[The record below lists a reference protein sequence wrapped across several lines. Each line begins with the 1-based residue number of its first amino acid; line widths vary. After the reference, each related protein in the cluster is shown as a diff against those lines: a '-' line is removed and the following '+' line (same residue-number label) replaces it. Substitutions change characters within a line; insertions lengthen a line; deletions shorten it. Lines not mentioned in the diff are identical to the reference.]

1 MQFADDITA
10 ALSDLDSAR
19 ALFGLLERFEKAS
32 GLKLNVTKTEAMW
45 IGSLQNCENEPL
57 GVKCKTYVK
66 FLGIYI
72 TYDVQMLVEKNF
84 KHRLKK
90 IKNSINLR
98 GLSIYGKINI
108 IKTLLFPKMI
118 YPSSVICT
126 PYEVIKEFNSLIFR
140 FLWNGND
147 KVIRLSTYAP
157 YDQGGLKMLDYDNMV
172 KALRLS
178 WLKRIVDPDYV
189 GFSGSLILIFFW

>member
-1 MQFADDITA
+1 
-10 ALSDLDSAR
+10 
-19 ALFGLLERFEKAS
+19 
-32 GLKLNVTKTEAMW
+32 
-45 IGSLQNCENEPL
+45 
-57 GVKCKTYVK
+57 
-66 FLGIYI
+66 
-72 TYDVQMLVEKNF
+72 
-84 KHRLKK
+84 
-90 IKNSINLR
+90 
-98 GLSIYGKINI
+98 
-108 IKTLLFPKMI
+108 MI

-126 PYEVIKEFNSLIFR
+126 PCEVIKEFNSLIFR

-189 GFSGSLILIFFW
+189 GFWKSYLDHLLVNEGGLFLIQCNYDINRLTISAFFYRELLDWWLKLRKVKDPENIRKYILCNNKEIRIDGKSVCLL